1 MHYRAIV
8 LVFSLSME
16 VDDTVSPPQ
25 EDLFLGS
32 YGDTAFKKFKKLLL
46 LGCNFN

>member
-16 VDDTVSPPQ
+16 VDGTVSPPQ
-25 EDLFLGS
+25 VDPFLGS
-32 YGDTAFKKFKKLLL
+32 YGDSFQVVQKIIAPWLQF
-46 LGCNFN
+46 